1 MYNAVMDNP
10 LISSTEELS
19 PEDRLLL
26 QSTKRQEPQGEEHK
40 ADSVKD
46 ASGKDQS
53 GSGYSHQ
60 VIGLTRTKKKLPSSP
75 SSSDTE
81 SDSDLDDDDDEHFHD
96 KKSDHYYSP
105 NAAASGISSNTNS
118 ISSRS
123 SLHRNSGT
131 HPCNLSLDSNS
142 HSTYNTL
149 IIHQNNSSLL
159 ADTWM

>member
-1 MYNAVMDNP
+1 MEDP

-26 QSTKRQEPQGEEHK
+26 TCTKRQEPQGEEHK
-40 ADSVKD
+40 ATND
-46 ASGKDQS
+46 ASGRDKA
-53 GSGYSHQ
+53 GSNFALA
-60 VIGLTRTKKKLPSSP
+60 LTRTKKKIPSSP
-75 SSSDTE
+75 SSSDSE
-81 SDSDLDDDDDEHFHD
+81 SDSDFDVDDDDDDEHHD
-96 KKSDHYYSP
+96 MKQDHFYTSI
-105 NAAASGISSNTNS
+105 AGGGGVGSNTNS

>member
-1 MYNAVMDNP
+1 MDNP
-10 LISSTEELS
+10 LLSSTEELS

-26 QSTKRQEPQGEEHK
+26 TCTKRQEPQGEEHRAETGTDITGK
-40 ADSVKD
+40 DSV
-46 ASGKDQS
+46 
-53 GSGYSHQ
+53 GYCHQ
-60 VIGLTRTKKKLPSSP
+60 VMALTRTKKKLPSSSSS
-75 SSSDTE
+75 SSSDSE
-81 SDSDLDDDDDEHFHD
+81 SDSDLEEDEHHD
-96 KKSDHYYSP
+96 MKQDHYYSSG
-105 NAAASGISSNTNS
+105 AGGGISSNTNS

-142 HSTYNTL
+142 HSAYNTL

>member
-1 MYNAVMDNP
+1 MDNS

-26 QSTKRQEPQGEEHK
+26 TCTKRQEPQGEEHK
-40 ADSVKD
+40 ADSVVD
-46 ASGKDQS
+46 VTGKSQTR
-53 GSGYSHQ
+53 SGYSHQ
-60 VIGLTRTKKKLPSSP
+60 VIALTRTKKKLPSSP
-75 SSSDTE
+75 SSSSESE
-81 SDSDLDDDDDEHFHD
+81 SDSDLEDDEQHHD
-96 KKSDHYYSP
+96 MKSDHYYSP
-105 NAAASGISSNTNS
+105 TAAASAISSNTNS

-131 HPCNLSLDSNS
+131 HPCNLSLDSS